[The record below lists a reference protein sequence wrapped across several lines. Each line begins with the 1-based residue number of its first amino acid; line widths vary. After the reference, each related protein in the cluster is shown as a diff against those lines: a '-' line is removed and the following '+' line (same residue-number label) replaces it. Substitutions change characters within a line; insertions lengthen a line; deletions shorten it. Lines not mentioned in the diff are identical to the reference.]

1 MKGMKKMSN
10 YKLEGDKFIIDNY
23 TEVPAFSSFLPGLS
37 GVKGIPVWSF
47 YTNRG
52 QGINS
57 FGIHHKGN
65 AIMEFNS
72 ANTAYEN
79 TPIKGFR
86 TFVRVDGEYYE
97 PFCAYDPKAK
107 RRMEIEKNALTI
119 FEESH
124 GLKIRVCY
132 IILPGENIGALVRSV
147 TVENADSAAH
157 ELEILDGMP
166 QIIPYGIQNG
176 QYKEMSNLFKSWA
189 DIKNIEANAPL
200 YTMRAS
206 SDDSAEVSEI
216 QGGYFYLAVRDGEL
230 QPVLY
235 DKNVIFAWDSS
246 MVNAVTFREEGLK
259 GVLAKEQW
267 FANKVP

>member
-97 PFCAYDPKAK
+97 PFCAYDPRRSAGWRLRRTLSPFSKKA
-107 RRMEIEKNALTI
+107 M
-119 FEESH
+119 
-124 GLKIRVCY
+124 
-132 IILPGENIGALVRSV
+132 
-147 TVENADSAAH
+147 D
-157 ELEILDGMP
+157 
-166 QIIPYGIQNG
+166 
-176 QYKEMSNLFKSWA
+176 
-189 DIKNIEANAPL
+189 
-200 YTMRAS
+200 
-206 SDDSAEVSEI
+206 
-216 QGGYFYLAVRDGEL
+216 
-230 QPVLY
+230 
-235 DKNVIFAWDSS
+235 
-246 MVNAVTFREEGLK
+246 
-259 GVLAKEQW
+259 
-267 FANKVP
+267 